1 MTHRTNWRPIKFL
14 ERQSRTY
21 GLLRSVQCHFLLVGR
36 EGAGGASEAW
46 DVGGERE
53 RGDGAGLPAAASD
66 GPLQWSLPCRVSC
79 STSGSH
85 RRVKANGFLSWKK
98 PRRLGQACCL
108 DTRAHH
114 HLSVGHQAWPAPQ
127 GLQRGRGWNEAIC
140 LEPHYLGPVLPNV
153 QNSIIMCTEGQVL

>member
-1 MTHRTNWRPIKFL
+1 MTHRANWRPIKFL
-14 ERQSRTY
+14 ERQSGTY
-21 GLLRSVQCHFLLVGR
+21 RLLRSVQCHFLLVGR

-108 DTRAHH
+108 DTRAQH
-114 HLSVGHQAWPAPQ
+114 HLFCGSPGLASSPGPAKGP
-127 GLQRGRGWNEAIC
+127 W
-140 LEPHYLGPVLPNV
+140 LE
-153 QNSIIMCTEGQVL
+153 